1 MTWFIL
7 YKNGL
12 RDVMQRTCMHHNKS
26 LQTIHVCN
34 SSQGRGGG
42 WRVCAEGSF
51 YQRGLEWVMIMS
63 NVWNLMYTVY
73 TGSQY
78 THAGVECLVSYFFF
92 FSLASLIYIPI
103 VIKRK
108 ELRNVEI
115 SFKFKWCRF
124 YLDVLCDTKDLRMTT

>member
-12 RDVMQRTCMHHNKS
+12 RDVMQRTCMRHNKS
-26 LQTIHVCN
+26 LQTIHVCKFFPGWGVK
-34 SSQGRGGG
+34 GRGD
-42 WRVCAEGSF
+42 
-51 YQRGLEWVMIMS
+51 RGIILSKRIGVGHDHVQCVELHVLCI
-63 NVWNLMYTVY
+63 Y
-73 TGSQY
+73 SQY

-124 YLDVLCDTKDLRMTT
+124 YVDVLCDTKDLRMTT